1 MASVT
6 PSLACSNQNG
16 ETPQR
21 NEGVDTHALMTQHP
35 INTELSAGARLA
47 GHLASKNL
55 AADSAMSQ
63 SNIIHLAA
71 DLSFLHT
78 DYLWRMP
85 GSWIGY
91 DYYSTSE
98 FYEDIARIAQRGV
111 MDMLFFGD
119 TGGTPEDYGGS
130 YEAGVRYGA
139 KWPRHDMAPMIPL
152 MAKAASGVGF
162 AITMSTTYHHP
173 FYVARFFNAL
183 DHVTR
188 GRIAWNAVTSAYKNE
203 AANYG
208 FDVMMDHDER
218 YRRAQ
223 EFLEVACKLW
233 DSVEK
238 DAIVTDRETG
248 IFADPAKVHRID
260 HRGRYFNV
268 RGPLPALPSPQQR
281 PVIIQAGLSGPGM
294 DLAATYADMQ
304 FSTRRTVASMQ
315 QHRAALDAK
324 LAQVGRKPRDV
335 GILWSIR
342 IQVAES
348 DAAAK
353 EKERQYLESIRPEA
367 GLVEMSAQYNVDF
380 SKARPGMRLAD
391 FADEVRAQK
400 GNYGSFEEL
409 LKTTDPSQ
417 TVEEFGRRFL
427 VDRIL
432 VAAGTPKAIVDK
444 LEEMHVATGANGGFI
459 LGRGYSAMDNIR
471 EFVEFVV
478 PELQRRGLS
487 KRKYTG
493 ATLRENLS

>member
-1 MASVT
+1 
-6 PSLACSNQNG
+6 
-16 ETPQR
+16 
-21 NEGVDTHALMTQHP
+21 
-35 INTELSAGARLA
+35 
-47 GHLASKNL
+47 
-55 AADSAMSQ
+55 MSQ
-63 SNIIHLAA
+63 SDIIHLAA

-85 GSWIGY
+85 GSWVGY

-238 DAIVTDRETG
+238 DALVADREKG
-248 IFADPAKVHRID
+248 IFATLPKCTGLIIADAISMCAVRCRHCHHRNS
-260 HRGRYFNV
+260 GR
-268 RGPLPALPSPQQR
+268 SSSR
-281 PVIIQAGLSGPGM
+281 PVFPGPAWTSPPPTQTCNSAH
-294 DLAATYADMQ
+294 AARSRACSNIARRWMQ
-304 FSTRRTVASMQ
+304 SLPKSAASPAMS
-315 QHRAALDAK
+315 
-324 LAQVGRKPRDV
+324 

-409 LKTTDPSQ
+409 LKTTRSVTDCRRVRPPIPGGPHSGGGRHAENHRRQ
-417 TVEEFGRRFL
+417 TGR
-427 VDRIL
+427 D
-432 VAAGTPKAIVDK
+432 ACC
-444 LEEMHVATGANGGFI
+444 
-459 LGRGYSAMDNIR
+459 IR
-471 EFVEFVV
+471 R
-478 PELQRRGLS
+478 QRRIYPRPRLLS
-487 KRKYTG
+487 HGQHPRVCRIRRSRASTTRAVQKKIHG
-493 ATLRENLS
+493 CDPAREP

>member
-1 MASVT
+1 
-6 PSLACSNQNG
+6 
-16 ETPQR
+16 
-21 NEGVDTHALMTQHP
+21 
-35 INTELSAGARLA
+35 
-47 GHLASKNL
+47 
-55 AADSAMSQ
+55 MSQ
-63 SNIIHLAA
+63 SETIHLAA

-119 TGGTPEDYGGS
+119 TGGTPEDYGGNH
-130 YEAGVRYGA
+130 EAPVRYGA

-152 MAKAASGVGF
+152 MAKVAPGVGF
-162 AITMSTTYHHP
+162 ALTMSTTYHHP

-188 GRIAWNAVTSAYKNE
+188 GRIAWNVVTSAYKNE

-208 FDVMMDHDER
+208 FDDMMDHDER
-218 YRRAQ
+218 YVRAQ
-223 EFLEVACKLW
+223 EFVEVTFKLW

-238 DAIVTDRETG
+238 DAFVRDRESG
-248 IFADPAKVHRID
+248 IFADPSKVHRID

-268 RGPLPALPSPQQR
+268 RGPLPALPSPQHR

-294 DLAATYADMQ
+294 DLAAACADLQ
-304 FSTRRTVASMQ
+304 FSTRRTIASMQ
-315 QHRAALDAK
+315 QHRAALDKK
-324 LAQVGRKPRDV
+324 LAAAGRTSRDI

-342 IQVAES
+342 IQVAGSE
-348 DAAAK
+348 AEAK
-353 EKERQYLESIRPEA
+353 EKERRYLAAIHPHA

-391 FADEVRAQK
+391 FADEVRNQK

-417 TVEEFGRRFL
+417 TVEELGRRFL

-432 VAAGTPKAIVDK
+432 VAAGTPKSIADK
-444 LEEMHVATGANGGFI
+444 LEEMHAATGANGGFI

-471 EFVEFVV
+471 EFVELVV

-487 KRKYTG
+487 KKKYTG
-493 ATLRENLS
+493 STLRENLN